1 MDSHPQVS
9 PLVSVLVPVHNAE
22 RYLAET
28 LRSVLAQTFTDF
40 ELLAVDDLS
49 TDDSPAI
56 LSHFAAADPRVR
68 VLRRSGRSPGLAFA
82 LNFGLDEA
90 RGALIARLDA
100 DDIALPHRLERQVE
114 WLSAHPDHAIL
125 GSFIEMMDSEGNPT
139 GLHREPLGAA
149 AVALH
154 SVVGTPFAHPAVMM
168 RREFLE
174 AHRLRYHEIP
184 AQDYDLWARMLVCG
198 AKGDNIPEALVRYR
212 VHPSS
217 DSNVRA
223 AAHEHIARSTALR
236 QLAHYTGG
244 TQKLGPWLEPRF
256 QQVAHAVITGNTLPA
271 RPGDGA
277 EVQKLQDL
285 LAMAEP
291 RLGVS
296 IHEIADLRN
305 RIAEYGKVF
314 QSGSRTLDRVMNKA
328 VSSLRPMMRRE
339 GGALSALA
347 SPGAASENE
356 AAAFIKSVPVFINT
370 RDRVACLQRLVAW
383 LERAGH
389 ENITIIDNASTYPP
403 LVAYL
408 EATRHRV
415 IRSPD
420 NLGHT
425 SLWKLPELHPVIM
438 SEWFVYTDPDVIPSE
453 ETPLDA
459 VFRFKQLMQS
469 YPHILKT
476 GFGLRIDD
484 LPDHYHLKQRVVSW
498 ESGLYGREIEPEVF
512 EADIDTTFA
521 LYRPGVPYCY
531 GPALRTMGQYQARHL
546 PWYTNSAV
554 IDDEEAYY
562 RAHALSA
569 VTTWNVA
576 GDAKEQVT
584 SGPGGVAGRETFAGH
599 VRQAL
604 KRRLQAL
611 RSKIR

>member
-1 MDSHPQVS
+1 MDSHPQAS

-22 RYLAET
+22 RYLEQT
-28 LRSVLAQTFTDF
+28 LISVLAQTFADF
-40 ELLAVDDLS
+40 ELLVVDDLS
-49 TDDSPAI
+49 TDESPTI
-56 LSHFAAADPRVR
+56 LRRFAATDSRVR
-68 VLRRSGRSPGLAFA
+68 VLRRSGGAPGLSHA
-82 LNFGLDEA
+82 LNLGLGEA
-90 RGALIARLDA
+90 RGTLIARLDA
-100 DDIALPHRLERQVE
+100 DDIALPHRLARQVE

-125 GSFIEMMDSEGNPT
+125 GSFIEMMDQEGNPT

-154 SVVGTPFAHPAVMM
+154 SMVGTPFAHPAVMM
-168 RREFLE
+168 RRDFLD
-174 AHRLRYHEIP
+174 AHQLRYHEMP
-184 AQDYDLWARMLVCG
+184 AQDYDLWARMLNCG

-223 AAHEHIARSTALR
+223 AAHERVARSTALR
-236 QLAHYTGG
+236 QLAHYTAG

-256 QQVAHAVITGNTLPA
+256 QQVAHAVITGNALPA
-271 RPGDGA
+271 RPGDGM
-277 EVQKLQDL
+277 EVQKLEDL
-285 LAMAEP
+285 LAVAEP

-296 IHEIADLRN
+296 GTEIADLRG

-314 QSGSRTLDRVMNKA
+314 RSGSQGLDRALNKA
-328 VSSLRPMMRRE
+328 VSSLRPLMRRE
-339 GGALSALA
+339 GNARSIPADA
-347 SPGAASENE
+347 GAAPANE
-356 AAAFIKSVPVFINT
+356 AAAFVRSVPVFINT
-370 RDRVACLQRLVAW
+370 RDRVACLRRLLEW

-403 LVAYL
+403 LLAYL

-415 IRSPD
+415 IRSPH

-453 ETPLDA
+453 EVPLDA
-459 VFRFKQLMQS
+459 VFRFRRLMQS
-469 YPHILKT
+469 YPHILKA

-484 LPDHYHLKQRVVSW
+484 LPDHYHLKNRVVSW
-498 ESGLYGREIEPEVF
+498 ESGLYGRQVEPDVF

-531 GPALRTMGQYQARHL
+531 GPALRTMGRYQARHL

-554 IDDEEAYY
+554 VDEEEAYY

-569 VTTWNVA
+569 VTTWNVE
-576 GDAKEQVT
+576 GDAKELPAP
-584 SGPGGVAGRETFAGH
+584 GAGGVAARETFAGH

-604 KRRLQAL
+604 KRRIKSLIA
-611 RSKIR
+611 K

>member
-1 MDSHPQVS
+1 MTSQLQAS
-9 PLVSVLVPVHNAE
+9 PLVSVLVPMHNAE
-22 RYLAET
+22 RFLEQT
-28 LRSVLAQTFTDF
+28 LTSVLAQSFADF
-40 ELLAVDDLS
+40 ELLVVDDLS
-49 TDDSPAI
+49 TDGSAAI
-56 LSHFAAADPRVR
+56 LSRFVEADPRVR
-68 VLRRSGRSPGLAFA
+68 VLQRSGGAPGLSFA
-82 LNFGLDEA
+82 LNLGLDKA

-100 DDIALPHRLERQVE
+100 DDIALPHRLARQVE
-114 WLSAHPDHAIL
+114 WLLAHPDCAIL
-125 GSFIEMMDSEGNPT
+125 GSFIEMMDQEGNPT

-149 AVALH
+149 AIALH
-154 SVVGTPFAHPAVMM
+154 SMVGTPFAHPAVMM
-168 RREFLE
+168 RRDFLE
-174 AHRLRYHEIP
+174 AHRLRYHEMP

-212 VHPSS
+212 VHASS

-223 AAHEHIARSTALR
+223 TAHERIARSTALR

-256 QQVAHAVITGNTLPA
+256 QQVAHAVITGNALPV

-277 EVQKLQDL
+277 EVDKLHEL
-285 LAMAEP
+285 LAAAEP
-291 RLGVS
+291 RLGAAAD
-296 IHEIADLRN
+296 EITRLRD
-305 RIAEYGKVF
+305 RVAEYGKVF
-314 QSGSRTLDRVMNKA
+314 QSNSRTLDRVVNRA
-328 VSSLRPMMRRE
+328 VSALRPILRSE
-339 GGALSALA
+339 GVA
-347 SPGAASENE
+347 SRPENPGAASSSETT
-356 AAAFIKSVPVFINT
+356 AFIKSVPVFINT
-370 RDRVACLQRLVAW
+370 RDRVACLRSLVEW

-403 LVAYL
+403 LLAYL
-408 EATRHRV
+408 EASRHRV

-438 SEWFVYTDPDVIPSE
+438 SDWFVYTDPDVIPSE

-459 VFRFKQLMQS
+459 VFRFRQLMQS
-469 YPHILKT
+469 YPHILKA

-498 ESGLYGREIEPEVF
+498 ESGLYGREVEPEVF

-531 GPALRTMGQYQARHL
+531 GPALRTMGRYQARHL
-546 PWYTNSAV
+546 PWYTNSAAV
-554 IDDEEAYY
+554 DEEEAYY

-569 VTTWNVA
+569 VTTWNVE
-576 GDAKEQVT
+576 GDAKELPAP
-584 SGPGGVAGRETFAGH
+584 GAGGVAARETFAGH

-604 KRRLQAL
+604 KRRIKAFQN
-611 RSKIR
+611 RSG